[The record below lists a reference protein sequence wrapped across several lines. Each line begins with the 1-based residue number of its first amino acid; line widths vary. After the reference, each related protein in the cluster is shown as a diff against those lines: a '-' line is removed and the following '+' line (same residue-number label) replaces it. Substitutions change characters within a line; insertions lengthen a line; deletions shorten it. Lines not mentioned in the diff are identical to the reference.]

1 VRRESYS
8 FYRMYDEVIPMS
20 GNAELLH
27 DLRMPLQLIYSC
39 GQLLEAEVREN
50 EHAKSYV
57 EMLLSS
63 TLQMQKMLTGAMEQL
78 RPNSGAADFVRSDLV
93 LRTWEAYTR
102 CRLYA
107 ERRGVK
113 LSFHSNAD
121 RLEMALDEEKT
132 VRVLMNLVSNALK
145 FTPEG
150 GEVRIAVCALGDF
163 AEISVSDNGCGIMP
177 ERMQTIF
184 DLHETDGGYGYGLYI
199 ASRYARLM
207 GGDLS
212 AESEPGAGSTF
223 TLRLP
228 VLSLE
233 AARFMSEAA
242 AIQMD

>member
-1 VRRESYS
+1 
-8 FYRMYDEVIPMS
+8 MP

-39 GQLLEAEVREN
+39 GQLLENEVQEN
-50 EHAKSYV
+50 EHAKGYV
-57 EMLLSS
+57 EMLLTS
-63 TLQMQKMLTGAMEQL
+63 TLQMQKMLAGAMEQL
-78 RPNSGAADFVRSDLV
+78 RPNSGGAHFVRGDLIA
-93 LRTWEAYTR
+93 LTWENYTR

-107 ERRGVK
+107 ERRDIN
-113 LSFHSNAD
+113 LSFHANAD

-132 VRVLMNLVSNALK
+132 MRVLMNLVSNALK

-150 GEVRIAVCALGDF
+150 GNVRIAVRALGDF
-163 AEISVSDNGCGIMP
+163 AEISVSDDGCGIPP
-177 ERMQTIF
+177 ERMDCIF

-199 ASRYARLM
+199 AKRYAQMM
-207 GGDLS
+207 GGSLT
-212 AESEPGAGSTF
+212 AESETGKGSTF

-233 AARFMSEAA
+233 AARFMGEAA